1 MRPLAILVT
10 GDPVSEVKRRL
21 GGFAALVRRAAEGA
35 WSHGFVEVECR
46 SGERVPSAEQVSAFV
61 ITGSASSVMERAPW
75 MLELE
80 AELGEAVAKGAP
92 VLGICFGH
100 QILAQA
106 LGGRV
111 GRNPRGRE
119 IGTVSIER
127 IAPDRLLDPSPPRF
141 MANMTHVDAVLELP
155 PDAVVVA
162 RSELDP
168 NAAIHFADRVWGVQF
183 HPEMDGDVI
192 GDYVRARSDAIA
204 GEGLSPEAILAS
216 TRDAPEGR
224 AVLHRFL
231 SEVARWERACTAGG
245 EAFKT

>member
-10 GDPVSEVKRRL
+10 GEPVSEVKRRL

-35 WSHGFVEVECR
+35 WSHGYVEIECR
-46 SGERVPSAEQVSAFV
+46 SGERVPSAEQVSGFV

-75 MLELE
+75 MIGLE
-80 AELGEAVAKGAP
+80 AELVEAVATGAP

-111 GRNPRGRE
+111 DRNPRGRE

-127 IAPDRLLDPSPPRF
+127 IAPDPMLAPSPPRF

-168 NAAIHFADRVWGVQF
+168 NAAIRFAARVWGVQF

-192 GDYVRARSDAIA
+192 SDYVRARSDVIA
-204 GEGLSPEAILAS
+204 GEGLSPDVILAS

-231 SEVARWERACTAGG
+231 SQVADWERASAVGDA
-245 EAFKT
+245 AFKT